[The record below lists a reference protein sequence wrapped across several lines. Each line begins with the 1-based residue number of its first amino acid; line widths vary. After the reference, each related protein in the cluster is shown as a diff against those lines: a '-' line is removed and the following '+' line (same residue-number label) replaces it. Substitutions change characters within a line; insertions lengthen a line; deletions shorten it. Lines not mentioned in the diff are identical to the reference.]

1 MKNKTFFILTGVLI
15 LIVFATMLIIRS
27 YNPSQKFQIREQQE
41 LAEIAEIKALLGEAY
56 TLYLNNDFNRAEKR
70 IHLLLRKAPKHLTA
84 LQLLG
89 NIFFMQ
95 KNYNDAEKTFR
106 TIIKLDSPRSINYN
120 NLGQAL
126 AMQKKYTDAI
136 PELKKASILDPTLP
150 QPHLNLAE
158 IYIKLNHKK
167 AAINSLKKA
176 VTLSKNKNSISINLN
191 SFMALADE
199 PEFQNILKSHTQT
212 KDKK

>member
-1 MKNKTFFILTGVLI
+1 MKNKTFLILLGVLV

-27 YNPSQKFQIREQQE
+27 YNPSQKLQMLEQQE

-56 TLYLNNDFNRAEKR
+56 TLYINNDFNAAEKR
-70 IHLLLRKAPKHLTA
+70 VHLLLRKAPRNLTA

-95 KNYNDAEKTFR
+95 KKYDDAEKTFR
-106 TIIKLDSPRSINYN
+106 TIIRIDSPRSINYN

-126 AMQKKYTDAI
+126 AMQGKYFEAI
-136 PELKKASILDPTLP
+136 PELKKAASLDPLMP

-158 IYIKLNHKK
+158 IYIKMNHKK
-167 AAINSLKKA
+167 AAVKSLKKA
-176 VTLSKNKNSISINLN
+176 ISLSKNKNSIAIDFNA
-191 SFMALADE
+191 FKALKDD
-199 PEFQNILKSHTQT
+199 PEFQQFMNQRTQT